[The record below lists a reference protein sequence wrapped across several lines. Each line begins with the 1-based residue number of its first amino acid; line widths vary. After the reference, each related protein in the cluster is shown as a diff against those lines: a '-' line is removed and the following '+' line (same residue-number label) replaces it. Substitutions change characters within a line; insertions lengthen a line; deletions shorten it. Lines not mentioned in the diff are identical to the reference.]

1 MDTSVTNL
9 LAQVRVLGEEFS
21 SVQNGDTRRG
31 KQRAELRKAVSKL
44 SLALEEPGD
53 VLERVTMQFL
63 EVVSIK
69 IGINLGLFEALVKSE
84 EPRSLPELAKE
95 TGADPVLL
103 GRILRSLA
111 SVGAVEETENECYA
125 PATVSKTMVVP
136 KLAAG
141 VEHCFTYLSPIWN
154 YLPKYLE
161 ETNYQN
167 PTDPSHTAFNL
178 VYRTAKPCFQYI
190 MEHHAWKDPFQLYM
204 SGFDEG
210 RANWMDFFP
219 VEEKL
224 GNGAHTDGIL
234 FVDVGGGI
242 GHEAIAL
249 KNGFPKLPGKFVLQD
264 LPQTV
269 EDLHLE
275 GVEAMAHDFL
285 KPQTIKGARV
295 YYFRNVL
302 HDWSD
307 DICRTILSETRRAM
321 DPSYSKVLI
330 NQWVVPERN
339 ATRLMTAQDLNMMA
353 VLNAIERTEKQWY
366 ELLESSGLRI
376 ENIWR
381 PDDDVSECLIE
392 AVVKE

>member
-9 LAQVRVLGEEFS
+9 LAQVHTLGGEFS
-21 SVQNGDTRRG
+21 SVQDGGTGRG
-31 KQRAELRKAVSKL
+31 KHRAELRKAVSKL

-69 IGINLGLFEALVKSE
+69 IGINLGIFDVLVKSAN
-84 EPRSLPELAKE
+84 PGVFQNWQK
-95 TGADPVLL
+95 
-103 GRILRSLA
+103 
-111 SVGAVEETENECYA
+111 
-125 PATVSKTMVVP
+125 
-136 KLAAG
+136 KLAQIRFFLEGYSDRWHRSELLRRLKMSAMPQPQSPRQ
-141 VEHCFTYLSPIWN
+141 CFTHLSPIWN
-154 YLPKYLE
+154 YLPQYLE

-167 PTDPSHTAFNL
+167 PTDPSHTAFHL
-178 VYRTAKPCFQYI
+178 VYRTAKPCFQYV
-190 MEHHAWKDPFQLYM
+190 MENQAWKDPFELYM

-224 GNGAHTDGIL
+224 CNGARTNGIL

-249 KNGFPKLPGKFVLQD
+249 KMRFPKLPGKFILQD

-269 EDLHLE
+269 KDLHLE
-275 GVEAMAHDFL
+275 GVEAMAHDFF

-307 DICRTILSETRRAM
+307 DNCRTILTETRHAM
-321 DPSYSKVLI
+321 DPSYSRILI
-330 NQWVVPERN
+330 NQWVVPSRD

-353 VLNAIERTEKQWY
+353 VLSAIERTEKQWY
-366 ELLESSGLRI
+366 ELLEGSGLRI
-376 ENIWR
+376 VKIWR
-381 PDDDVSECLIE
+381 PNDDVSECLIE
-392 AVVKE
+392 AVVKQ

>member
-1 MDTSVTNL
+1 MDTSVTDL
-9 LAQVRVLGEEFS
+9 LTQVRTLGEQFS
-21 SVQNGDTRRG
+21 SAQDGGSGNG
-31 KQRAELRKAVSKL
+31 KQRAELRKAVAKL
-44 SLALEEPGD
+44 SLVLEEPGD

-69 IGINLGLFEALVKSE
+69 IGINLGLFEILVKSE
-84 EPRSLPELAKE
+84 KSKSLPELAKE

-111 SVGAVEETENECYA
+111 SVGAVEEVGHECYA
-125 PATVSKTMVVP
+125 PTTVSRTMVVP

-167 PTDPSHTAFNL
+167 PTDPSHTVFNL

-190 MEHHAWKDPFQLYM
+190 MEDHAWKDPFQLYM

-219 VEEKL
+219 VEAKL
-224 GNGAHTDGIL
+224 CDGARTDGVL
-234 FVDVGGGI
+234 FVDVGGGM

-249 KNGFPKLPGKFVLQD
+249 KKKFPKIPGKFILQD

-269 EDLHLE
+269 KDLHLE
-275 GVEAMAHDFL
+275 GVEAMAHDFM
-285 KPQTIKGARV
+285 KVQTIKGARV

-307 DICRTILSETRRAM
+307 EICQTILSETRRAM

-330 NQWVVPERN
+330 NQWVVPARN

-353 VLNAIERTEKQWY
+353 ALSAIERTEKQWCD
-366 ELLESSGLRI
+366 LLESSGLSI
-376 ENIWR
+376 VKIWR